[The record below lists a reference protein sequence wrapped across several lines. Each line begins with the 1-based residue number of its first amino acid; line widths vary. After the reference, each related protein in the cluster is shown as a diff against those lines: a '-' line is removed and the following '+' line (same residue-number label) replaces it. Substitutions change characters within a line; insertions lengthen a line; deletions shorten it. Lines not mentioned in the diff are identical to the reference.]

1 MPYQA
6 SKYSKYFY
14 TNKNYNILSHNN
26 QRNIIKN
33 KSNKSNN
40 IKKSIKKIITNI
52 LLLLTITILVLI
64 LLMFLFKANIFKIK
78 NLSIENLENQESYN
92 QISKILDE
100 QKNENFLI
108 WKQNNIFLFNE
119 DQFVE
124 LIKTRS
130 NNYFYDIEINKKFP
144 NKIELKMSERS
155 PKILIVTKKGQ
166 SFFDENANMSTSST
180 PSSNTF
186 PILYIDEDID
196 LKNEIIKKENILFVL
211 NVYKKLPKYDLSISK
226 IKIEITDDNKLII
239 EESRGFIIYFNMT
252 KDVDEQINYLNVVIK
267 EEIKEK
273 LSQIQYIDL
282 RFIPKVFYK

>member
-1 MPYQA
+1 MPHQA

-26 QRNIIKN
+26 QRNIVKTKVSKN
-33 KSNKSNN
+33 N
-40 IKKSIKKIITNI
+40 SIKRNLKKVVANI
-52 LLLLTITILVLI
+52 LLLTIITIFVGV
-64 LLMFLFKANIFKIK
+64 LLMFLFQSNLFKIK
-78 NLSIENLENQESYN
+78 NLVIENIENQESYS

-100 QKNENFLI
+100 QKNKKFLI
-108 WKQNNIFLFNE
+108 WEQDNFFLFNTE
-119 DQFVE
+119 DFIDLIE
-124 LIKTRS
+124 LRS
-130 NNYFYDIEINKKFP
+130 NSYFYDIKIDKKFP
-144 NKIELKMSERS
+144 NKIKVELKERS

-166 SFFDENANMSTSST
+166 SFFDENANMSALSAQID
-180 PSSNTF
+180 NTF

-196 LKNEIIKKENILFVL
+196 PKNEIIKKENILFIL
-211 NVYKKLPKYDLSISK
+211 NVYKKLPKYGLNISK

-239 EESRGFIIYFNMT
+239 EESRGFTIYFNMI